1 MLAFWTEASP
11 AARKSLVAASMGW
24 LLDAFDVMLYAL
36 ILTAVV
42 KDLGLTLTV
51 GGQLASL
58 TLAASAVGGLI
69 FGVLADRLGR
79 TRALSLSILL
89 YSVFTFACGLAQNVW
104 QLALFRILL
113 GLGMGG
119 EWASGAVLVS
129 ETWPEKHRGKAL
141 GIMQSCWA
149 IGYGLAAVV
158 VAIVLPRYG
167 WRAVFF
173 VGILP
178 ALFTLWSRRS
188 VKEPELWQRD
198 KEVRR
203 AQASLSAEAPG
214 AKAEA
219 AAVSDARASAAIPW
233 TLVVFLTLM

>member
-1 MLAFWTEASP
+1 MTFWREASP
-11 AARKSLVAASMGW
+11 EARKALLAASMGW

-36 ILTAVV
+36 ILTAVIAE
-42 KDLGLTLTV
+42 LGLDRATGGAMASFTL
-51 GGQLASL
+51 G
-58 TLAASAVGGLI
+58 ASALGGLI
-69 FGVLADRLGR
+69 FGVIADQLGR

-89 YSVFTFACGLAQNVW
+89 YSIFTFACGLAQNVW
-104 QLALFRILL
+104 QFAIFRILL

-158 VAIVLPRYG
+158 VAIVLPRFG

-173 VGILP
+173 TGIAP
-178 ALFTLWSRRS
+178 ALFTLWIRRS
-188 VKEPELWQRD
+188 VKEPEMW
-198 KEVRR
+198 VRR
-203 AQASLSAEAPG
+203 GSGIREQGPG
-214 AKAEA
+214 R
-219 AAVSDARASAAIPW
+219 DRRPASAASPYGW
-233 TLVVFLTLM
+233 HCSLPR